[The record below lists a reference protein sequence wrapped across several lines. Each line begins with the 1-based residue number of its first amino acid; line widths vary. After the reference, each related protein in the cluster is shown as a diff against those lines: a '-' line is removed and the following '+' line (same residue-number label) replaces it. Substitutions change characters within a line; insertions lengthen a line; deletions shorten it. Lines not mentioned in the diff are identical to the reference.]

1 MKRGIDFLRV
11 QDVPTTPAQSTTLC
25 NVCDMSIISE
35 YSTDVSFYHLSHYS
49 VNIAII
55 YLLQK
60 RYALRISETLS
71 ISHKNITSKGSIVVR
86 GLKGS
91 NDKFIDIPELRNWFI
106 DCKLNSLLPF
116 RGLSRFAVYRI
127 YKKFNVNYGENYGN
141 KIAVTHGFRYK
152 KVREIK
158 EIENDLSLSSIVLG
172 HKNINSTHYYDK

>member
-1 MKRGIDFLRV
+1 MRRGVDFLRN
-11 QDVPTTPAQSTTLC
+11 QDVPIAPAHCTTLC
-25 NVCDMSIISE
+25 NICDMSTISE
-35 YSTDVSFYHLSHYS
+35 YSTDVSFYHLSSYS
-49 VNIAII
+49 VRIAII

-71 ISHKNITSKGSIVVR
+71 ISYKNITSKGSIVVR

-106 DCKLNSLLPF
+106 ECKLNSLLPF
-116 RGLSRFAVYRI
+116 SGLSRFAVYRI
-127 YKKFNVNYGENYGN
+127 YKKFNVNYEENYGN

-158 EIENDLSLSSIVLG
+158 EVENDLSLSSIVLG
-172 HKNINSTHYYDK
+172 HKNINSTKHYDR